1 MYSPAPE
8 KREQDIL
15 SLWERAAGLS
25 RWDRE
30 DALLAAIGK
39 PTAMLGARNAA
50 LLSLRGA
57 LFGRAW
63 SLQSRCPQCSTDC
76 EFEADSIAL
85 SDALSALPAPVAHT
99 AIEIFGRSIELRA
112 PTADDL
118 RSLADRGEG
127 AAALLSRCV
136 IAGMDASDAAAE
148 ILDKVD
154 AVLERLDPGAVV
166 AFALEC
172 PACGHRWQAAVDVGD
187 AIWSELQHAAERSL
201 LEVDALARA
210 YGWTESEVLRLSPI
224 KRAAYLQLTG
234 A

>member
-1 MYSPAPE
+1 
-8 KREQDIL
+8 
-15 SLWERAAGLS
+15 
-25 RWDRE
+25 
-30 DALLAAIGK
+30 
-39 PTAMLGARNAA
+39 
-50 LLSLRGA
+50 
-57 LFGRAW
+57 
-63 SLQSRCPQCSTDC
+63 
-76 EFEADSIAL
+76 
-85 SDALSALPAPVAHT
+85 V
-99 AIEIFGRSIELRA
+99 IEIFGRSIELRA

-118 RSLADRGEG
+118 RSIADRSEG

-154 AVLERLDPGAVV
+154 AVLEQLDPGAVV
-166 AFALEC
+166 AFAPEC

-187 AIWSELQHAAERSL
+187 AVWSELQHAAERSL

-210 YGWTESEVLRLSPI
+210 YGWTESEVLRLSPV

>member
-1 MYSPAPE
+1 MDSPAPE

-30 DALLAAIGK
+30 DALLAAIRK

-63 SLQSRCPQCSTDC
+63 SLQSKCQKCSADC
-76 EFEADSIAL
+76 QFEADTIAL
-85 SDALSALPAPVAHT
+85 GDALSALPCPAAHT
-99 AIEIFGRSIELRA
+99 EVEIFGRSIELRA
-112 PTADDL
+112 PNADDL
-118 RSLADRGEG
+118 RSIAVRGEG

-136 IAGMDASDAAAE
+136 IAGVDASEAEPE
-148 ILDKVD
+148 ILDKID
-154 AVLERLDPGAVV
+154 RVLEQLDPGAVV
-166 AFALEC
+166 AFALSC
-172 PACGHRWQAAVDVGD
+172 PVCGHCWQAVVDVGE
-187 AIWSELQHAAERSL
+187 ALWSELQHAAERSL
-201 LEVDALARA
+201 LDVDALARA
-210 YGWTESEVLRLSPI
+210 YGWTENEVLRLSPV
-224 KRAAYLQLTG
+224 KRAAYLQLIG